1 MQISLQ
7 ELQKVARA
15 YRTQQAR
22 VVPMEPIPAPHVANA
37 EADAALARELARSL
51 VDTPDIR
58 AERVQAAALRT
69 VRAADVAVAV
79 VRRAIA
85 DHTSQE

>member
-15 YRTQQAR
+15 HRTQQAH
-22 VVPMEPIPAPHVANA
+22 VAPMEPVPAPYVTSA
-37 EADAALARELARSL
+37 EADAALARELARL
-51 VDTPDIR
+51 LIDTPDIR
-58 AERVQAAALRT
+58 EDRVQAAAHTT

>member
-7 ELQKVARA
+7 ELQKIARA

-22 VVPMEPIPAPHVANA
+22 AVPIEPVPAPYVANA

-51 VDTPDIR
+51 VHTPDVR
-58 AERVQAAALRT
+58 EERVQAAAHTT
-69 VRAADVAVAV
+69 VRAADVAVAM

>member
-15 YRTQQAR
+15 HRVQRTH
-22 VVPMEPIPAPHVANA
+22 VVPMEPVPAPYVANA
-37 EADAALARELARSL
+37 EADAVLARELARSL
-51 VDTPDIR
+51 INMPDIR
-58 AERVQAAALRT
+58 EDRVQSAAHTT